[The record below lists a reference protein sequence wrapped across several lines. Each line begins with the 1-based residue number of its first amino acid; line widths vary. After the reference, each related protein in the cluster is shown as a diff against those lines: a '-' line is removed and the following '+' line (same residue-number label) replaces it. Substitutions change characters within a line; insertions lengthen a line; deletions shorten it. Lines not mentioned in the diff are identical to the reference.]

1 MPTPEDFEPT
11 DDHAGLGQA
20 LVAAVILVVAVL
32 VAIAAAVIA
41 FIW

>member
-20 LVAAVILVVAVL
+20 LMAGVILVVAVL
-32 VAIAAAVIA
+32 AIAAAVLA